1 MRNFKLL
8 LVFVAVFATLQASA
22 LSRDCN
28 LTVKVVSA
36 TGESLEGQ
44 RVMLVQTDYSM
55 TYGASETTLDAAG
68 ECRLKVYSGNHRLTV
83 ERAGY
88 AAYAKDFPVTGDMT
102 LNVTL
107 TEDVRNPF
115 ALKLAERH
123 DPMTGKNDVTLQWN
137 REDPVFFDDFESYTA
152 FDTEFSPWTGIDGDH
167 AAAAPLQG
175 SYPNRGTLQYAQV
188 INPLVVEPSWWTDY
202 PVLRPYSGKQYVGF
216 VRTYGGSANDDWL
229 ISPAVTVGKNNIVRF
244 MAKAADVYKERFE
257 VCITTAD
264 NPEASDFTVIS
275 SGNYETVGYEEWEA
289 KEYSLAEYEGET
301 VRIAIHYIGD
311 PSNGGAFMLMVDDF
325 FVGQADY
332 FSDVVAT
339 KSLRC
344 AMRSPY
350 NPNERFLVYKN
361 GEQVG
366 ETDGYSF
373 AFDQLEAG
381 SYTLGVK
388 AVYKNAESE
397 LVEQSFTVGAGTFC
411 KVSVAASA
419 NDNVEVDGVKVE
431 FFNES
436 TSTTY
441 SAVISKGAVEIPSLP
456 AGN

>member
-28 LTVKVVSA
+28 LTVKVVAA

-88 AAYAKDFPVTGDMT
+88 AAYAEDFPVTGDMT

-202 PVLRPYSGKQYVGF
+202 PVLRPYGGKQYVGF

-257 VCITTAD
+257 VGITTVD

-289 KEYSLAEYEGET
+289 KE
-301 VRIAIHYIGD
+301 
-311 PSNGGAFMLMVDDF
+311 
-325 FVGQADY
+325 
-332 FSDVVAT
+332 
-339 KSLRC
+339 
-344 AMRSPY
+344 
-350 NPNERFLVYKN
+350 
-361 GEQVG
+361 
-366 ETDGYSF
+366 
-373 AFDQLEAG
+373 
-381 SYTLGVK
+381 
-388 AVYKNAESE
+388 
-397 LVEQSFTVGAGTFC
+397 
-411 KVSVAASA
+411 
-419 NDNVEVDGVKVE
+419 
-431 FFNES
+431 
-436 TSTTY
+436 
-441 SAVISKGAVEIPSLP
+441 
-456 AGN
+456 

>member
-28 LTVKVVSA
+28 LTVKVVAA

-202 PVLRPYSGKQYVGF
+202 PVLRPYGGKQYVGF

-257 VCITTAD
+257 VGITTVD

-332 FSDVVAT
+332 FSDAVAT

-361 GEQVG
+361 GE
-366 ETDGYSF
+366 
-373 AFDQLEAG
+373 
-381 SYTLGVK
+381 
-388 AVYKNAESE
+388 
-397 LVEQSFTVGAGTFC
+397 
-411 KVSVAASA
+411 
-419 NDNVEVDGVKVE
+419 
-431 FFNES
+431 
-436 TSTTY
+436 
-441 SAVISKGAVEIPSLP
+441 
-456 AGN
+456 

>member
-8 LVFVAVFATLQASA
+8 LVFVAVFATLQVSA

-28 LTVKVVSA
+28 LTVKVVAA

-202 PVLRPYSGKQYVGF
+202 PVLRPYGGKQYVGF

-257 VCITTAD
+257 VGITTVD

-289 KEYSLAEYEGET
+289 KEYSLADYEGET

-325 FVGQADY
+325 FVGQ
-332 FSDVVAT
+332 S
-339 KSLRC
+339 
-344 AMRSPY
+344 
-350 NPNERFLVYKN
+350 
-361 GEQVG
+361 
-366 ETDGYSF
+366 
-373 AFDQLEAG
+373 AFQKIYYCSIRLQ
-381 SYTLGVK
+381 T
-388 AVYKNAESE
+388 
-397 LVEQSFTVGAGTFC
+397 
-411 KVSVAASA
+411 
-419 NDNVEVDGVKVE
+419 
-431 FFNES
+431 
-436 TSTTY
+436 
-441 SAVISKGAVEIPSLP
+441 I
-456 AGN
+456 

>member
-1 MRNFKLL
+1 M
-8 LVFVAVFATLQASA
+8 
-22 LSRDCN
+22 
-28 LTVKVVSA
+28 
-36 TGESLEGQ
+36 
-44 RVMLVQTDYSM
+44 
-55 TYGASETTLDAAG
+55 
-68 ECRLKVYSGNHRLTV
+68 
-83 ERAGY
+83 
-88 AAYAKDFPVTGDMT
+88 
-102 LNVTL
+102 
-107 TEDVRNPF
+107 
-115 ALKLAERH
+115 
-123 DPMTGKNDVTLQWN
+123 
-137 REDPVFFDDFESYTA
+137 
-152 FDTEFSPWTGIDGDH
+152 
-167 AAAAPLQG
+167 
-175 SYPNRGTLQYAQV
+175 

-202 PVLRPYSGKQYVGF
+202 PVLRPYGGKQYVGF

-257 VCITTAD
+257 VGITTVD

-289 KEYSLAEYEGET
+289 KEYSLADYEGET

-332 FSDVVAT
+332 FSDAVAT

-373 AFDQLEAG
+373 AFNQLEAG

-397 LVEQSFTVGAGTFC
+397 LVEQPFEVGAGTFC
-411 KVSVAASA
+411 KVIVAASA
-419 NDNVEVDGVKVE
+419 NDNVEVDGVKME
-431 FFNES
+431 FS
-436 TSTTY
+436 TSQRRQLT
-441 SAVISKGAVEIPSLP
+441 AP
-456 AGN
+456 

>member
-28 LTVKVVSA
+28 LTVKVVTA

-88 AAYAKDFPVTGDMT
+88 AAYAEDFPVTGDMT

-202 PVLRPYSGKQYVGF
+202 PVLRPYGGKQYVGF

-229 ISPAVTVGKNNIVRF
+229 ISPAVTASSSFWAAMNGR
-244 MAKAADVYKERFE
+244 MALHRISIRSVSRWASLRS
-257 VCITTAD
+257 TTLRRL
-264 NPEASDFTVIS
+264 TLRS
-275 SGNYETVGYEEWEA
+275 S
-289 KEYSLAEYEGET
+289 
-301 VRIAIHYIGD
+301 RRAI
-311 PSNGGAFMLMVDDF
+311 MRLW
-325 FVGQADY
+325 
-332 FSDVVAT
+332 AT
-339 KSLRC
+339 KSGRLRSIRLPTMRARRC
-344 AMRSPY
+344 A
-350 NPNERFLVYKN
+350 
-361 GEQVG
+361 
-366 ETDGYSF
+366 
-373 AFDQLEAG
+373 
-381 SYTLGVK
+381 
-388 AVYKNAESE
+388 
-397 LVEQSFTVGAGTFC
+397 
-411 KVSVAASA
+411 
-419 NDNVEVDGVKVE
+419 
-431 FFNES
+431 
-436 TSTTY
+436 
-441 SAVISKGAVEIPSLP
+441 
-456 AGN
+456 